1 MLIVPTTFEAGF
13 LQRLTGYPVSSMYG
27 SLPDEHGARAKKWL
41 PTAAAEEVE
50 EHIAQARAR
59 GIGFYYTLNNSCGGN
74 REFTAEGQK
83 WLIDRLG
90 WLEDAGA
97 AGIVATNP
105 YVIEMAKRRYPELR
119 VSLSSIVNVDSVDKA
134 LFYQDLG
141 VDSIYL
147 AEYLNRNFKLL
158 RALRKKLK
166 CNLVP
171 ILNLGCLVHCPVR
184 DYHANFVS
192 HSAECLDRGCY
203 FDYALAKCTQMKSMS
218 LVELIKAPWIRPE
231 DLSRYEELGF
241 TDFKLA
247 GREKGGEWILR
258 ALAAYA
264 GRKYSGNLND
274 IVLGFDGIDPFG
286 EFPIALDNRRLNGF
300 IEFFK
305 SKDCRLG
312 CDGCHHCAEWLAR
325 AASFDGDQKPYGEKI
340 DRLLRRFT
348 SGSFKAPLARPG
360 WKEVGGGARRRGNQ

>member
-1 MLIVPTTFEAGF
+1 MKLIVPTTFEPEF
-13 LQRLTGYPVSSMYG
+13 LPRLTEYPVVSMYG
-27 SLPDEHGARAKKWL
+27 SLPQEHGARAKKWL
-41 PTAAAEEVE
+41 PAAGVAEVE
-50 EHIAQARAR
+50 EHIAQARAS

-83 WLIDRLG
+83 WLIERLG
-90 WLEDAGA
+90 WLEDVGA
-97 AGIVATNP
+97 AGVVATNP
-105 YVIEMAKRRYPELR
+105 YVIEMVKRRHPELR

-147 AEYLNRNFKLL
+147 AEYLSRNFKLL

-171 ILNLGCLVHCPVR
+171 IVNLGCLVHCPVR

-203 FDYALAKCTQMKSMS
+203 LDYSLAKCTQIKSTS
-218 LVELIKAPWIRPE
+218 PVELIKAPWIRPE
-231 DLSRYEELGF
+231 DISRYEEIGF
-241 TDFKLA
+241 THFKLA
-247 GREKGGEWILR
+247 GREKGSEWIVR
-258 ALAAYA
+258 AVAAYA
-264 GRKYSGNLND
+264 SREYRGKLND

-286 EFPIALDNRRLNGF
+286 EFPISLDNRRLDGF
-300 IEFFK
+300 IDFFK

-312 CDGCHHCAEWLAR
+312 CDGCDHCAQWLAR
-325 AASFDGDQKPYGEKI
+325 AVSADGNPLSYGANIE
-340 DRLLRRFT
+340 RLLGRFT
-348 SGSFKAPLARPG
+348 SGSFKAPLARP
-360 WKEVGGGARRRGNQ
+360 V